1 MTDQKS
7 DQLKKTQQAKNTD
20 DLLVKLREK
29 AKLNTKKP
37 SDTTPVLSDEQVV
50 ESVKTMDIIDEAVA
64 DEAVSPVVEPEATNK
79 PVSVVVLQENLDK
92 GQRGVTKLIAL
103 PPNTF
108 QYYNCSIQSMRM
120 CTSNGTPIIFKDFQL
135 VTDNIDIIAYLEH
148 ELSKELESQG
158 ITRGALLTK
167 EEMDPM
173 EVLRKQHIAE
183 YIASEAAATAAALQK
198 EQEGSATGILTS
210 GNVVTSQDSN

>member
-20 DLLVKLREK
+20 DLLVKLKER

-37 SDTTPVLSDEQVV
+37 SDTTPVLSDEQVA
-50 ESVKTMDIIDEAVA
+50 ESVKTMDII

-148 ELSKELESQG
+148 ELSKGLESQG

-183 YIASEAAATAAALQK
+183 YIASEAAVTAAALASEK
-198 EQEGSATGILTS
+198 AGGATGIMTS
-210 GNVVTSQDSN
+210 GNVIASQDSNA